1 MSNIKYFFG
10 KKINIKDYKGTGL
23 KDIKKHSNDLKKSI
37 KDFKKLNKY
46 KKKITQCILCNSK
59 NLSKNFEIRST
70 FYVEC
75 LNCSHVT
82 KDHYIPDQTMKTF
95 FSNDKTVNSA
105 HLNEN
110 TMRIKNIADGKINFF
125 LKCIKKKS
133 FKNCNWLDAGM
144 GSGEILQL
152 IKSKGGNCY
161 GFDVGKLGINVAIK
175 QKLNNVYC
183 SDVFDFYKIFK
194 KNKIK
199 KFDCISALGYL
210 DVVSN
215 PAKHLQI
222 LKKMLKVNGVIFLEL
237 PNYNSL
243 THALIKAF
251 PDQILRYFSLAQQ
264 SCYTEKSIKLFLKK
278 NNFTITHFWFF
289 GLDFYQFFSTV
300 TLLTNEKIH
309 LLKRM
314 VDNDFNNIQF
324 KIDNNRLSD
333 NFILCSKKV
342 N

>member
-1 MSNIKYFFG
+1 MSNLNYFFG
-10 KKINIKDYKGTGL
+10 KKINIKDYKGTSL
-23 KDIKKHSNDLKKSI
+23 KDIKKHSIDLKKSI
-37 KDFKKLNKY
+37 KDFKKLDKY
-46 KKKITQCILCNSK
+46 KKKISKCILCNSS
-59 NLSKNFEIRST
+59 NLSKNFKILGTS
-70 FYVEC
+70 YIQC

-95 FSNDKTVNSA
+95 FRDDKTVNSA

-110 TMRIKNIADGKINFF
+110 SMRIKNIAYGKIKFF
-125 LKCIKKKS
+125 LKCIKKKN

-152 IKSKGGNCY
+152 IKSKGGDCY
-161 GFDVGKLGINVAIK
+161 GFDVGKPGIDVAVK
-175 QKLNNVYC
+175 QKLNNAYC

-194 KNKIK
+194 KKKLK

-243 THALIKAF
+243 THTLIKSF
-251 PDQILRYFSLAQQ
+251 PNQILRYFSLAQQ
-264 SCYTEKSIKLFLKK
+264 SCYTEKSIRQFLKK
-278 NNFTITHFWFF
+278 NNFTSTHFWFF
-289 GLDFYQFFSTV
+289 GLDFYQFLSTA
-300 TLLTNEKIH
+300 TLLNNKKINT
-309 LLKRM
+309 LKKM
-314 VDNDFNNIQF
+314 VDADFNKIQF
-324 KIDNNRLSD
+324 NIDNNRLSD
-333 NFILCSKKV
+333 NFIICAKK